1 MSSLPICKRES
12 RNDDRQDHDLA
23 REMVSG
29 LEGAAGVGAR
39 TEATG
44 NEEGALTE
52 FGDKKLKIYF
62 AGPFFT
68 AVALFSRT
76 QSTA

>member
-1 MSSLPICKRES
+1 
-12 RNDDRQDHDLA
+12 
-23 REMVSG
+23 MVSG